1 MFRVGP
7 DEYCPFPLRH
17 VRYMAVRPLAQPPTL
32 ACLVG
37 EAGGASRSL
46 SQKNE
51 GERLLVAFGLRMESC
66 EAAVVAHDGGRV
78 ADPSLK
84 LCARYRRRFRAD
96 RGVRRG
102 LRPSRKAR
110 GRSP

>member
-1 MFRVGP
+1 MDRCG
-7 DEYCPFPLRH
+7 
-17 VRYMAVRPLAQPPTL
+17 TL

-66 EAAVVAHDGGRV
+66 EAAVVAHDGEFFLPGQT
-78 ADPSLK
+78 
-84 LCARYRRRFRAD
+84 ARLLPAAAWPVGF
-96 RGVRRG
+96 G
-102 LRPSRKAR
+102 K
-110 GRSP
+110 

>member
-1 MFRVGP
+1 MDRCG
-7 DEYCPFPLRH
+7 
-17 VRYMAVRPLAQPPTL
+17 TL

-96 RGVRRG
+96 RGVRPG
-102 LRPSRKAR
+102 PRKAR